1 MLSIL
6 SIFPV
11 LSLSPY
17 DLFVRIL
24 RMIKDVVLRVCRQRL
39 GVKANTL
46 TVSQGSGVK
55 SASEYVDYVN
65 QNVLTIKDLTWF

>member
-1 MLSIL
+1 
-6 SIFPV
+6 
-11 LSLSPY
+11 
-17 DLFVRIL
+17 
-24 RMIKDVVLRVCRQRL
+24 MIKDVVLRVCRQRL